1 MTTTPCRALCQERTK
16 VLHPWLRTTM
26 VPNRDSAPD
35 VMSVEDRIQ
44 QLETPDLPQPH
55 PIAPA
60 PSSSHT
66 SPTRVSKTHHPSLN
80 TTPRHR
86 SGQWDAFAE
95 GTPMWDVDPVAGGLA
110 VGLNGDM
117 YYVPPGDAL
126 VDASGV
132 MAEAPKTLGYILGEE
147 IWSFLMGWD
156 EQDPVAD
163 IISIPSSPALDLR

>member
-1 MTTTPCRALCQERTK
+1 MLCSVHTILCLLPLFTCSVCAGRLNLDRAPPL
-16 VLHPWLRTTM
+16 L
-26 VPNRDSAPD
+26 
-35 VMSVEDRIQ
+35 
-44 QLETPDLPQPH
+44 
-55 PIAPA
+55 
-60 PSSSHT
+60 SSSGDLMDHHT
-66 SPTRVSKTHHPSLN
+66 TYVDLHHAN
-80 TTPRHR
+80 G

-95 GTPMWDVDPVAGGLA
+95 GTPVWDVDPVAGGLA

>member
-1 MTTTPCRALCQERTK
+1 MDHHTTY
-16 VLHPWLRTTM
+16 VDLHHA
-26 VPNRDSAPD
+26 NG
-35 VMSVEDRIQ
+35 
-44 QLETPDLPQPH
+44 
-55 PIAPA
+55 
-60 PSSSHT
+60 
-66 SPTRVSKTHHPSLN
+66 
-80 TTPRHR
+80 

-95 GTPMWDVDPVAGGLA
+95 GTPVWDVDPVAGGLA

-126 VDASGV
+126 VSASGV

-163 IISIPSSPALDLR
+163 IISIPSSPALDLRLCRPCDEHKICLNHSPHRASSIMTRPQKKK